1 MKKEV
6 RGIHKKSIFGGLLL
20 PAILGLL
27 LYGLRMIPW
36 VAEYVFARGITR
48 WLTNFLTWLT
58 NLAPFSVAE
67 WILYLIPVGL
77 LFSLI
82 YCVMHG
88 GFRHLFHWICGVLAI
103 LLWGICLFEVLFVIQ
118 FGRIRLEDQLGYE
131 TGHITAEEL
140 YESAVQMRDL
150 AVQLSPQIT
159 YTEEGYSGWEEEQT
173 LQDSNMAI
181 LAYSAQRNFEDV
193 NRTLG
198 LSLSTNSVR
207 PKAIFA
213 SEPFSYTGILGI
225 YIPFTGEANLN
236 VAAPS
241 FVVAVSAA
249 HEQMHQKGYSREDEA
264 NFLSIQTCLS
274 DKHVYMRY
282 SGAVYAFRYLYN
294 ALYRVD
300 RQLYT
305 QLLQETPTQLL
316 QELRYY
322 NEWILAH
329 ENQVTSITQQV
340 NNTYLKVSGGEGTV
354 SYSQVVQLLVG
365 AYRQQNLP
373 EV

>member
-6 RGIHKKSIFGGLLL
+6 RGIHKKSILWGMLL
-20 PAILGLL
+20 PAILGIL

-58 NLAPFSVAE
+58 NLASFSVAE
-67 WILYLIPVGL
+67 WILYFVPVGL
-77 LFSLI
+77 LSSLI
-82 YCVMHG
+82 YCVVRG
-88 GFRHLFHWICGVLAI
+88 GIRHFFRWICGVLSI

-140 YESAVQMRDL
+140 YESAVQMREL
-150 AVQLSPQIT
+150 AAQLSSQIT
-159 YTEEGYSGWEEEQT
+159 YTTEGYSVWEDGMT
-173 LQDSNMAI
+173 LQDSNAEI
-181 LAYSAQRNFEDV
+181 LAYSSQRTFEAV

-198 LSLSTNSVR
+198 LDLSANPVR

-264 NFLSIQTCLS
+264 NFLSIQACLT
-274 DKHVYMRY
+274 DEHAYMRY
-282 SGAVYAFRYLYN
+282 SGALYAFRYLYN

-305 QLLQETPTQLL
+305 QLLQETPAQLL

-329 ENQVTSITQQV
+329 ENRVTSLTQQV

>member
-6 RGIHKKSIFGGLLL
+6 RGIHKKSILWGLLL

-48 WLTNFLTWLT
+48 WLTNLLTWLT

-67 WILYLIPVGL
+67 WILYLIPAGM

-140 YESAVQMRDL
+140 YESAVQMSDL

-159 YTEEGYSGWEEEQT
+159 YTEEGYSVWEEEQT

-264 NFLSIQTCLS
+264 NFLS
-274 DKHVYMRY
+274 M
-282 SGAVYAFRYLYN
+282 
-294 ALYRVD
+294 
-300 RQLYT
+300 
-305 QLLQETPTQLL
+305 
-316 QELRYY
+316 
-322 NEWILAH
+322 
-329 ENQVTSITQQV
+329 
-340 NNTYLKVSGGEGTV
+340 
-354 SYSQVVQLLVG
+354 
-365 AYRQQNLP
+365 
-373 EV
+373 